1 MSKKIQ
7 IDIEVNGK
15 MTKATVDAKAL
26 RGQLD
31 GLDDAQKKTTKS
43 GDKFQ
48 KGLKGVGEQSAN
60 ASKNFSKF
68 SAGMGGFVGVYAAL
82 AAQLFA
88 VSAAFNFL
96 KRAGDLEALKAG
108 QMAYASSTGTAMR
121 SLAKDIQEATRNQV
135 TFQDAAQAGA
145 IGAAAGLS
153 ADQLNRL
160 GVAAADASQILGRD
174 VTDSFNRL
182 VRGVTKAEPELLDE
196 LGIILRLKD
205 ATQEYADSLNLDVN
219 SLTQFQK
226 SQAVVNNVLGQ
237 SEAKY
242 SRILELVGNSPNEFS
257 QLGVAFDEVQN
268 SIKEIVSGLAGPL
281 ATVLKDTP
289 LLAGAAFAL
298 LLTGPM
304 SAMGLSF
311 GSIAESA
318 EESAARQVASL
329 KELETKEK
337 QLLNTKEAKAARL
350 KTLAEKE
357 VSEGQNKSKILQ
369 RLAKGENLI
378 GVDKANLRKALR
390 AAEKEYEKSGK
401 ITKGI
406 FAGRDKE
413 VLTNF
418 TRTLDEMDD
427 ALDKQVGFFERNM
440 LRMRASWAGF
450 MATMQAGFAAVTRAI
465 SAITRAIGILGIAAV
480 AYKSVVQYFKEDVDL
495 TQEERKAEASAKATE
510 LAQEKIISLS
520 KEYEN
525 FQAIQI
531 ATVEHAKHEFEVT
544 RGAAEAL
551 ANMLATSFSP
561 RTADEF
567 LGNLQ
572 NMNAEYL
579 VAEKNVENLKKR
591 TDGFLRS
598 FEGSNVVTKSGFGI
612 IRTVFGDELIDD
624 TISNGLSKLTADTI
638 NLAEAAAGIDQTKF
652 ELSDEMKA
660 SKELLEQNI
669 GSLNGFASAMEDLG
683 IENYKAFTSLQSDIL
698 KLEQVSKGTLKLT
711 EAEFEALRESI
722 LKNQKAVAGLGGHL
736 TSLKQQ
742 ATATA
747 QAFTGVQNKLAP
759 RIEGD
764 QLRLAATAQLN
775 TLRAIQQSRTLTA
788 EEAKEKARLV
798 YQQELGLAIASHE
811 NVKKREGLRLQTE
824 SVRNYAKIS
833 KAQGNILKTED
844 KLAKTESASKFL
856 ITEKGR
862 LISFAKNEG
871 ILETEEV
878 QRQLGLLKARIKLED
893 AKFKLI
899 QQELNFLETNK
910 DLFEGQERLQNII
923 KIMNFEKQAADFAIK
938 TSKTLL
944 DTARTRAQLDQDKD
958 KEVFDTT
965 TGANPFIRESRAAAQ
980 FEYDQAVKRVA
991 VESAFIQIEL
1001 ANKLNQIDM
1010 EFKLLEAKN
1019 KQSVI
1024 EAKLLKARM
1033 KEKPSLFSPQ
1043 DISAIDDAISGLT
1056 NMDLTGQKAAMIE
1069 NANVQAQ
1076 ASQEGLE
1083 RAVRLAAAKLEQEQP
1098 FNKLFASAVDS
1109 FEKSLGDA
1117 INAMFTSLYDKSE
1130 SLGEQLRQIGRDLLT
1145 AVQKAVTQF
1154 LIVDPIMD
1162 ALAKAFGKQTNAQKM
1177 ASAITTAINDP
1188 NSGVQNQAK
1197 TGITAGAAVLKQ
1209 EIKNALSSTRV
1220 KLECCEQ
1227 KPVPPPSTPGVPDA
1241 GSPEETLASKTMK
1254 GINAAMKETELEEV
1268 RAAIP
1273 ETSRAVAIEN
1283 GIADAGNVAGMGMD
1297 GAGPKLTLPEPTKG
1311 FFSKL
1316 FGKEGSLGKMFGNL
1330 FGEGGSLGKLFNSF
1344 KGGFSGIFDNLL
1356 GSFGSMFGDLF
1367 GSIGSLFGGG
1377 AGGGGLLSGLA
1388 SMIPGI
1394 GPILGGAMSLFGF
1407 KNGGIMNNGSKVSG
1421 YATGGIADGPNS
1433 GHLAMLHGR
1442 EAVVP
1447 LPNGNSI
1454 PVQMNG
1460 NGGMQNNNV
1469 TVNVSTDGQ
1478 VQSSSNGA
1486 MGENLGQVIAA
1497 AVQKELHNQK
1507 RAGGILNKHGAA

>member
-88 VSAAFNFL
+88 ISAAFNFL

-108 QMAYASSTGTAMR
+108 QMAYASSTGIAMR
-121 SLAKDIQEATRNQV
+121 SLAKDIQEATRSQV

-153 ADQLNRL
+153 ADQLKRL
-160 GVAAADASQILGRD
+160 GAAAADASQILGRD

-205 ATQEYADSLNLDVN
+205 ATEAYARSLNLDVN

-226 SQAVVNNVLGQ
+226 SQAVANDVLGQ
-237 SEAKY
+237 AESKY
-242 SRILELVGNSPNEFS
+242 ARILEVVGNSPNEFA
-257 QLGVAFDEVQN
+257 QLGVAFDEIQN
-268 SIKEIVSGLAGPL
+268 DIKEIVSALAGPL

-289 LLAGAAFAL
+289 LLAGAAFGL

-318 EESAARQVASL
+318 EDSANRQLASL
-329 KELETKEK
+329 EDLEKKEK
-337 QLLNTKEAKAARL
+337 QLLNTKEAKASRL
-350 KTLAEKE
+350 SDLAKKE
-357 VSEGQNKSKILQ
+357 VAEGQNKSKILQ
-369 RLAKGENLI
+369 RLAKGEKLI
-378 GVDKANLRKALR
+378 GVDKANLRKALK
-390 AAEKEYEKSGK
+390 AAEREYSKSGK

-413 VLTNF
+413 VLNNF
-418 TRTLDEMDD
+418 KKTLDEMDNAMD
-427 ALDKQVGFFERNM
+427 QQSSRWERMN
-440 LRMRASWAGF
+440 LRMRATWAS
-450 MATMQAGFAAVTRAI
+450 TMSSIQAGFAKVTRAI
-465 SAITRAIGILGIAAV
+465 SGLFRLVGIIGIAAV
-480 AYKSVVQYFKEDVDL
+480 AYKSIAEYFKEDIKLSD
-495 TQEERKAEASAKATE
+495 EERRAQVAARAAD
-510 LAQEKIISLS
+510 LAQKKIIGLAA
-520 KEYEN
+520 EYEN
-525 FQAIQI
+525 FTAIQK
-531 ATVEHAKHEFEVT
+531 VSFDFAKHEFETT
-544 RGAAEAL
+544 RTGAQAL
-551 ANMLATSFSP
+551 ANVISTTFAP
-561 RTADEF
+561 GTAETF
-567 LGNLQ
+567 LNNIKQLPTAI
-572 NMNAEYL
+572 AE
-579 VAEKNVENLKKR
+579 VEKNVADVDKGTKEYLNDLGGFAGEALDFASMIFGEDVVKGNVSRVLNKLTMDGTNMIERFTGNEVTNFKLSEELEASKRLLLENVDGLDLFANQMKKLGIANYEVFQNFEKDLATLR
-591 TDGFLRS
+591 DYGAGNIKLTDEEFAALAQR
-598 FEGSNVVTKSGFGI
+598 
-612 IRTVFGDELIDD
+612 LIDGEKAARD
-624 TISNGLSKLTADTI
+624 LGG
-638 NLAEAAAGIDQTKF
+638 NLAT
-652 ELSDEMKA
+652 
-660 SKELLEQNI
+660 
-669 GSLNGFASAMEDLG
+669 
-683 IENYKAFTSLQSDIL
+683 LQ
-698 KLEQVSKGTLKLT
+698 
-711 EAEFEALRESI
+711 
-722 LKNQKAVAGLGGHL
+722 
-736 TSLKQQ
+736 QQ
-742 ATATA
+742 ATATS
-747 QAFTGVQNKLAP
+747 QAFASMQNKLAP

-764 QLRLAATAQLN
+764 QLRLAATAQLD
-775 TLRAIQQSRTLTA
+775 TLKAIQGSRDLTE

-798 YQQELGLAIASHE
+798 YQQQLGLAIANHE
-811 NVKKREGLRLQTE
+811 NLKKREGLRLQTE

-833 KAQGNILKTED
+833 KAQGNILKSED
-844 KLAKTESASKFL
+844 KLAKAESESNFL
-856 ITEKGR
+856 IREKGR
-862 LISFAKNEG
+862 LLSFAKNEG

-878 QRQLGLLKARIKLED
+878 QRQLGLLQARIDLED

-944 DTARTRAQLDQDKD
+944 DTARTRAQLDRDKD

-991 VESAFIQIEL
+991 IESEFIEIEL

-1033 KEKPSLFSPQ
+1033 REKPSLFSPQ
-1043 DISAIDDAISGLT
+1043 DIAAIDDAISGLT

-1177 ASAITTAINDP
+1177 ANAITTAINDP

-1227 KPVPPPSTPGVPDA
+1227 KPTPAPPTPGVPDA

-1283 GIADAGNVAGMGMD
+1283 GIADPGNVAGMGMD

-1316 FGKEGSLGKMFGNL
+1316 FGKDGSLGKMFGNL

-1356 GSFGSMFGDLF
+1356 GSFGNMFGDLF
-1367 GSIGSLFGGG
+1367 GSIGNLFGGG

-1454 PVQMNG
+1454 PVQMKG